1 MDKPLNILIEEGRIN
16 IAQAIS
22 NTKLPSYLL
31 EPILKDIYNEIVFIK
46 NEELRKAKKEYE
58 ESLKKEIAHKEK
70 ITQNKGEI

>member
-58 ESLKKEIAHKEK
+58 ESLKKKTTPEEA
-70 ITQNKGEI
+70 TDGNN